1 MNKEK
6 LVSIGTYLLKGMTE
20 REACILV
27 DVPLEV
33 FNAAKENDESIRK
46 YLEKKIV
53 EFKLKHIEQIQKEKS
68 DKNSMYLLEKLRPD
82 EFGGK
87 QKNAPPSLDTV
98 SIIIKSIQNDP
109 NASLIQISNR
119 GQREESQRQDDSA
132 RIIEG
137 AALLN

>member
-1 MNKEK
+1 
-6 LVSIGTYLLKGMTE
+6 MTE